1 MSLLYLF
8 NLISLRH
15 SSYNIRNADY
25 IRKSNLS
32 NTTHAFRFLM
42 QLSNISQ
49 LLRHLINL
57 CFTLNKRVFLVFR
70 ILYNDKI
77 CRFQL
82 KIKLPAVFFW
92 LLLLSKL
99 LLASCHEIWLSLV
112 QCSLFHFCC
121 WIFIYIFKV
130 FWDTFSLVFTLFVFT
145 VHLPISGQC
154 FYFLRCSILVLVVSG
169 SKNENIGQKS
179 ETRYNTILLHNF
191 DI

>member
-1 MSLLYLF
+1 MPSNHRSNKRYFKRKALRFTRSRVLSTPPLVHKCVTFANFTKMSLLYLF

-15 SSYNIRNADY
+15 PSYNIRNADY

-49 LLRHLINL
+49 LLRHLTNL
-57 CFTLNKRVFLVFR
+57 CFTLNKRVFLVFL

-99 LLASCHEIWLSLV
+99 LLASCHEI
-112 QCSLFHFCC
+112 
-121 WIFIYIFKV
+121 
-130 FWDTFSLVFTLFVFT
+130 
-145 VHLPISGQC
+145 
-154 FYFLRCSILVLVVSG
+154 
-169 SKNENIGQKS
+169 
-179 ETRYNTILLHNF
+179 
-191 DI
+191 